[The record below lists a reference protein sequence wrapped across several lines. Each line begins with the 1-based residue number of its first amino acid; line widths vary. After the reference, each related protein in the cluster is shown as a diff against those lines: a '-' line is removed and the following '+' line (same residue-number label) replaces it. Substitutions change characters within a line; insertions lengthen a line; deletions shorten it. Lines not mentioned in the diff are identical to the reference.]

1 MTESF
6 GQTSGQP
13 SASSRFS
20 TGDSVPRRVLEAIL
34 RETDAIT
41 ASDRAAAGITIEA
54 LMSVAQRFH
63 GQPFQVEIILP
74 ELVRASLRDQ
84 FQGMW
89 KSEAQL
95 SAVVANVTR
104 ALTENPDSLQRTEAM
119 WNRLAA
125 ATSTT

>member
-6 GQTSGQP
+6 DQSDRHSRA
-13 SASSRFS
+13 SARFS

-41 ASDRAAAGITIEA
+41 ASEREADITIEA

-63 GQPFQVEIILP
+63 GQPFEVETILP

-84 FQGMW
+84 FQTIW
-89 KSEAQL
+89 KSEDQL
-95 SAVVANVTR
+95 SDVVNGVAR
-104 ALTENPDSLQRTEAM
+104 ALAENPDSLQRTEVL
-119 WNRLAA
+119 WNRLSA
-125 ATSTT
+125 ATTST